1 MQLHLETAEL
11 DLLANMLM
19 QRSGVPYERLLEMV
33 LARNLRFDSDDLEAL
48 AGLLAFEKVKLTSA
62 IAETPAGVVKG
73 KMESTLALLKR
84 VEERVDEA
92 CVMI

>member
-11 DLLANMLM
+11 DLLANLLM

-33 LARNLRFDSDDLEAL
+33 LAHNMQFDSDELQAL
-48 AGLLAFEKVKLTSA
+48 ADLLASEKKSLVSA
-62 IAETPAGVVKG
+62 IAQEPAGVVKG
-73 KMESTLALLKR
+73 KLQGSLELLKR